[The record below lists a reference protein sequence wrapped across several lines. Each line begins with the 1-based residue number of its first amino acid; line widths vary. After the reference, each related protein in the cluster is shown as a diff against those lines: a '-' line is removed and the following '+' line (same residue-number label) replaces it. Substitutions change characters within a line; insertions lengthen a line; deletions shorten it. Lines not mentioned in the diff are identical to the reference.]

1 MATFIDRLAPAQGS
15 LFPTEAVI
23 EAVLVHDI
31 PGRLRLVAPAL
42 KNKPGRAAM
51 LRARLTSLAAVHSI
65 HFNAMTGSVIVEYD
79 AGTGARKAV
88 LRTLDHA
95 GYRLMRRRSEV
106 STPTG
111 ATELPAARAVLTAAF
126 HCVLNTAVEN
136 AVMAVI

>member
-1 MATFIDRLAPAQGS
+1 MAGFIDRLAPAQGS
-15 LFPTEAVI
+15 LFPTETVI

-42 KNKPGRAAM
+42 KNKLGRAAM
-51 LRARLTSLAAVHSI
+51 LRARLASLDAVHAI

-95 GYRLMRRRSEV
+95 GYRLMRQRSQV

-111 ATELPAARAVLTAAF
+111 ATELSAARTVLTAAF